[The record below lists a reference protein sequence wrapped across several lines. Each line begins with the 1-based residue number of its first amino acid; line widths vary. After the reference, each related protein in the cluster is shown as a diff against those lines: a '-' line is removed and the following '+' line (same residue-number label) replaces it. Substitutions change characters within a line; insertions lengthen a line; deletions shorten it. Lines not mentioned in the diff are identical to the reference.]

1 METTTTTT
9 STADDVKPKDS
20 TSKPKID
27 AAPSGAANPFGGA
40 PAIPA
45 AGSIFGKLP
54 TAPGSAFGGG
64 GGASGSLF
72 PPAGGLF
79 GAGAA
84 APGGAVNAGGD
95 DEDEDE
101 PPRPSSPS
109 YKADA
114 STEDERETVL
124 LRVGKVKFHTKKD
137 ASDTN
142 WADRGVN
149 SFEFRREKEPS
160 EGGKRKCRL
169 LMRNTI
175 GKAVLNAGL
184 YANMSAQ
191 TTEKKL
197 KDGSVMKNG
206 IMTTVF
212 NAEEENQ
219 KVMVYLRFGKE
230 SDAVEAH
237 KLISEHVAE
246 L

>member
-1 METTTTTT
+1 M
-9 STADDVKPKDS
+9 
-20 TSKPKID
+20 
-27 AAPSGAANPFGGA
+27 
-40 PAIPA
+40 
-45 AGSIFGKLP
+45 
-54 TAPGSAFGGG
+54 
-64 GGASGSLF
+64 
-72 PPAGGLF
+72 
-79 GAGAA
+79 
-84 APGGAVNAGGD
+84 
-95 DEDEDE
+95 
-101 PPRPSSPS
+101 
-109 YKADA
+109 
-114 STEDERETVL
+114 
-124 LRVGKVKFHTKKD
+124 
-137 ASDTN
+137 
-142 WADRGVN
+142 N

-169 LMRNTI
+169 LEKHDRK
-175 GKAVLNAGL
+175 GGAQRRSVRQHVVKA
-184 YANMSAQ
+184 

>member
-1 METTTTTT
+1 LETTTT
-9 STADDVKPKDS
+9 SAVDDVKPTDS

-27 AAPSGAANPFGGA
+27 GVSKANPFGNA
-40 PAIPA
+40 PGIPA

-64 GGASGSLF
+64 GGDGASGSLF

-137 ASDTN
+137 AADKN

-184 YANMSAQ
+184 YANMSSQ

-219 KVMVYLRFGKE
+219 KVMVYMRFGKE